1 MTSDVTAPLTA
12 AITEAE
18 KLITAA
24 EFIDTELDLAD
35 SIARPWTYETDPDGT
50 LGLIA
55 DRTQRTLIGAWAIAP
70 QAGEWI
76 HTAALAIRAQI
87 SIDTLLDGVA
97 QFPTYTEA
105 YLAALEQLAI

>member
-1 MTSDVTAPLTA
+1 MEHLSALDAGFLEVEDADPHISMAIGGIAVLTGPAPDFDA
-12 AITEAE
+12 
-18 KLITAA
+18 LI
-24 EFIDTELDLAD
+24 
-35 SIARPWTYETDPDGT
+35 
-50 LGLIA
+50 GLIA